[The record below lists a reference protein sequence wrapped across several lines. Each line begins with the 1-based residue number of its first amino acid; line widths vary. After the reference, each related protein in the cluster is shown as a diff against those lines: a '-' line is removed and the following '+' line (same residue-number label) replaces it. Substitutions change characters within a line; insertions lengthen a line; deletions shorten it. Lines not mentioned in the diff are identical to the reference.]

1 MNKFLFLTKTGLEMK
16 HRQMY
21 SIKTLF
27 CISFSTALCFSG
39 SAQTTISK
47 IEYHCQTQLAKG
59 NGHSGTNTLYF
70 DHHKGLFVHKD
81 WPKESSYEGRGT
93 VVSFQKGDPEGMPVF
108 IDIPHKEWVYKSD
121 YRSARHLWI
130 FREPLP
136 HIAWELLP
144 EQKIIGGFTCT
155 KATGTFG
162 GRVYDVWFT
171 PDLPVSLGPYK
182 LWGLPGMILEA
193 KSRDGRVVY
202 HFQAYYPE
210 VEEEIVLAPPTEGK
224 EVSREAFEEFVI
236 GRLLWSESKSTD
248 EVFSTEEDPPS
259 EWEIEKDK
267 WTIISEY
274 KAQRKAG
281 NKR

>member
-1 MNKFLFLTKTGLEMK
+1 MDKAKIILSILFFLGSCQLT
-16 HRQMY
+16 
-21 SIKTLF
+21 
-27 CISFSTALCFSG
+27 TAQSG
-39 SAQTTISK
+39 VSK

-70 DHHKGLFVHKD
+70 DHHKGLFVHND
-81 WPKESSYEGRGT
+81 WPKESSYEERGT
-93 VVSFQKGDPEGMPVF
+93 VVFFEKGDPEGMPVF
-108 IDIPHKEWVYKSD
+108 IDLQHKEWVYKSD

-144 EQKIIGGFTCT
+144 EQKTIGGFTCT
-155 KATGTFG
+155 KATGNFG
-162 GRVYDVWFT
+162 GRIYDVWFT
-171 PDLPVSLGPYK
+171 PNLPVSLGPYK

-193 KSRDGRVVY
+193 KSRDGRVAY

-224 EVSREAFEEFVI
+224 EVSWEAFEEFVI
-236 GRLLWSESKSTD
+236 GRLLWSESRSTD
-248 EVFSTEEDPPS
+248 EVFATEHDPPS
-259 EWEIEKDK
+259 DWEIEKDK
-267 WTIISEY
+267 WAIIGEY
-274 KAQRKAG
+274 KTQRRTG